1 NDGELNI
8 KAYTGVPLVYVAS
21 KDPLSPLNIDA
32 DKKKSTWKELQ
43 ELQDANEKSS
53 ENILG
58 AEINEKPND
67 NILGMGIGE
76 KSNDNILEEDACILF
91 PIAEVTYSSKY
102 LKDFHN
108 ITNDYTEY
116 GQFFANKLLVGG
128 KLVLKN
134 FANAKP
140 KQHEHLKSHL
150 VWAFDASCSNKE
162 NPIEGATIY
171 DFPIIETTNEDK
183 IKTPKDLARWMKRLY
198 EDNAAEI
205 ISYEE
210 VVPIYALIEKLEDK
224 SIRFTKRLVPGIT
237 HKHKEFTLKD
247 WTNDTPSTNLLT
259 WINKFNFHY
268 GVLVDQ
274 FRFSFAKKCAIN
286 FIQGPIVTKL
296 NLSYLQT
303 IRPKTLIEETLLK
316 HDVISKLDPIPFVT
330 IAERTTSQIS
340 NIKYFF
346 VRQEIVKISLE
357 TYDCI
362 KASSDFEQAVK
373 DALDNIKP
381 YQKLQQVFNDFGHF
395 LPQTIILGRQLKEM
409 LPNPMKSDSPDDDKI
424 QIVASS
430 QDDIDEAFEQI
441 KESNCKNLLGSDGK
455 IRKQNKIYD
464 WLKLNEND
472 DKLVDNIRIQNIRP
486 LYEILEE
493 ELRHEVE
500 IIWKNRLDNRILLTG
515 FTNISKDNLTEVN
528 FTEAHIRIDFKDRLD
543 DNCFHVFGHVVNDD
557 HDKLEGIVVRFDL
570 FDYYGFSAFVTFNQ

>member
-1 NDGELNI
+1 KIKKLIEAWKLNHGLCLAGNKFIQSRNPIFDNDGELKI
-8 KAYTGVPLVYVAS
+8 EAYKDVPLVYVAS
-21 KDPLSPLNIDA
+21 KDPTSPLIIDA
-32 DKKKSTWKELQ
+32 DKKKSSWKELQ
-43 ELQDANEKSS
+43 ELQDANEKSV

-67 NILGMGIGE
+67 NILGVGISE
-76 KSNDNILEEDACILF
+76 KSNNNILEEDVCILF

-102 LKDFHN
+102 LKDFN
-108 ITNDYTEY
+108 NETNDYTEY

-205 ISYEE
+205 ISYKE
-210 VVPIYALIEKLEDK
+210 VVPLIEKLEDK
-224 SIRFTKRLVPGIT
+224 SIRFKRLVPGIT

-274 FRFSFAKKCAIN
+274 FRISFAKKCAIN
-286 FIQGPIVTKL
+286 FIQGPIVTKR
-296 NLSYLQT
+296 NNSSYLQT
-303 IRPKTLIEETLLK
+303 IRPKTYIEETLLG
-316 HDVISKLDPIPFVT
+316 HDVISKLDPIPFVS
-330 IAERTTSQIS
+330 IAESTTSQIS

-346 VRQEIVKISLE
+346 VRQEFVKISLE
-357 TYDCI
+357 TDYI

-381 YQKLQQVFNDFGHF
+381 YQKLQQVFNNFFH
-395 LPQTIILGRQLKEM
+395 
-409 LPNPMKSDSPDDDKI
+409 
-424 QIVASS
+424 
-430 QDDIDEAFEQI
+430 
-441 KESNCKNLLGSDGK
+441 
-455 IRKQNKIYD
+455 KQ
-464 WLKLNEND
+464 
-472 DKLVDNIRIQNIRP
+472 
-486 LYEILEE
+486 
-493 ELRHEVE
+493 
-500 IIWKNRLDNRILLTG
+500 
-515 FTNISKDNLTEVN
+515 
-528 FTEAHIRIDFKDRLD
+528 
-543 DNCFHVFGHVVNDD
+543 
-557 HDKLEGIVVRFDL
+557 
-570 FDYYGFSAFVTFNQ
+570 